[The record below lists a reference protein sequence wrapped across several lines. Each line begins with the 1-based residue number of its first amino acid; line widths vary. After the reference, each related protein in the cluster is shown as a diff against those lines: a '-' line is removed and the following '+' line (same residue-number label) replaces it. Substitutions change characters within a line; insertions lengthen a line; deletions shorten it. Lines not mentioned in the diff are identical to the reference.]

1 MRALLPMKG
10 KMKMSGYNNKEEIE
24 KILESVDITG
34 EAPIAEPERQYYFI
48 KKARKYVKEM
58 SEKIGRPLT
67 ATTVTF
73 GCQMNAV
80 VEV

>member
-10 KMKMSGYNNKEEIE
+10 KMKMSGYKNKEEIE

-34 EAPIAEPERQYYFI
+34 EAPIAEQERQYYFI

-58 SEKIGRPLT
+58 SEKI
-67 ATTVTF
+67 
-73 GCQMNAV
+73 
-80 VEV
+80 